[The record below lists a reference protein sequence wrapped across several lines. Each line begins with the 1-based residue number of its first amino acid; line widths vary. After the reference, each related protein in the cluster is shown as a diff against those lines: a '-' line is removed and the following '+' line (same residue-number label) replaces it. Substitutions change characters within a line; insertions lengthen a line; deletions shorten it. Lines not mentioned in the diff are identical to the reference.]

1 MSDDPGDDLLFAD
14 EGTVETGTRQASDWK
29 VLIVDDDEQIH
40 AVTKMV
46 LSDFVFREQSLQFI
60 SAYSAAEGREL
71 LAANPDVAVCFLDVV
86 METDTAGLDLARI
99 IRGELDNPYVRIILR
114 TGQPGQAPE
123 RRVIVDYDINDY
135 KEKSELTA
143 QKLFSTMVTALRSYK
158 DIMTIETSRRGL
170 EKIIKASASLFQ
182 IRSLEP
188 FLSGVLLQLGSL
200 LDVGINTVMI
210 SARPASEGTT
220 LENMRVVG
228 ASGRF
233 TALANQPATIL
244 EAGVQ
249 RAVAEVMQTGQSAF
263 RDRHS
268 VIYFHSR
275 DDRTT
280 VLYIETERPLE
291 RVDHRMIELFC
302 GNASLGLD
310 LLS

>member
-1 MSDDPGDDLLFAD
+1 LSNEANDDLLFAD
-14 EGTVETGTRQASDWK
+14 EGPDEEGTKRSSDWK

-40 AVTKMV
+40 AVTRMV
-46 LSDFVFREQSLQFI
+46 LSDFSFRDQSLQFL

-99 IRGELDNPYVRIILR
+99 IRGDLDNPYVRIILR

-182 IRSLEP
+182 IRSVEP

-200 LDVGINTVMI
+200 LDVGINAVMI
-210 SARPASEGTT
+210 SARPTDDGAP
-220 LENMRVVG
+220 LQQMRVVG

-233 TALANQPATIL
+233 TALANQPASIL
-244 EAGVQ
+244 EPSIQ
-249 RAVAEVMQTGQSAF
+249 QAVAEVVQSGESAF

-268 VIYFHSR
+268 IIYFHTR
-275 DDRTT
+275 EDRTT
-280 VLYIETERPLE
+280 VLYMETERALE

-302 GNASLGLD
+302 ANASLGLD
-310 LLS
+310 MLP